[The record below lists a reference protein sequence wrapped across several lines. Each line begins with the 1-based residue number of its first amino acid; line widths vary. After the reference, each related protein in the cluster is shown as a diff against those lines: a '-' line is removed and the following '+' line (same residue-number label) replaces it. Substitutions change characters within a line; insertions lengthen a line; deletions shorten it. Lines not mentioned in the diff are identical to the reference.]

1 MGSTIYRGTTEY
13 NNLIIYKKNHI
24 KNLTKYPTMRFH
36 GIYQYFRAF
45 YVNLEYD
52 CERKMRV
59 FHKVFNISTMGMV
72 GYRNV
77 EKDGLKWGNVGRY
90 MKEKIGDAKMG
101 IWDGIENRF

>member
-1 MGSTIYRGTTEY
+1 MGSQYIRGTTEY

-24 KNLTKYPTMRFH
+24 KNLTKYPTIRFR
-36 GIYQYFRAF
+36 GIYQYFKAF

-52 CERKMRV
+52 YERKMRI

-72 GYRNV
+72 GYRKV
-77 EKDGLKWGNVGRY
+77 EKDGLKWGNMGRY
-90 MKEKIGDAKMG
+90 MKEKIKDIKIG